1 MKKFVTL
8 LLTAALAI
16 TAAATTA
23 FAADT
28 QITPAPNSSPNP
40 SSGLMNVNY
49 TVRPSYLVTIPA
61 EVKLSSTKNGTVEG
75 KATVTAENVTVPY
88 GESVKVTLSSDFTVN
103 TTEGAALSYEVW
115 KPDNSTTGTLVDN
128 TNNTVLEVASGSG
141 STELTFALA
150 PNSAITYSGTYTG
163 TVTFEVSVG

>member
-1 MKKFVTL
+1 MKKIVTL

-16 TAAATTA
+16 TAAATTV
-23 FAADT
+23 FADT
-28 QITPAPNSSPNP
+28 TITPAPNSSPNP
-40 SSGLMNVNY
+40 SSGSMNVNY
-49 TVRPSYLVTIPA
+49 TVGPRYLVTIPA

-150 PNSAITYSGTYTG
+150 PNSAITYSGNYTD
-163 TVTFEVSVG
+163 TVTFTVSVG

>member
-16 TAAATTA
+16 TAATTA
-23 FAADT
+23 FADT
-28 QITPAPNSSPNP
+28 TITPAPNSSPNP
-40 SSGLMNVNY
+40 SSGSMNVNY
-49 TVRPSYLVTIPA
+49 TVGPRYLVTIPA
-61 EVKLSSTKNGTVEG
+61 EVTLSSTKNGTVEG

-128 TNNTVLEVASGSG
+128 MNNTVLEVASGSG

-150 PNSAITYSGTYTG
+150 PNSAITYSGNYTD
-163 TVTFEVSVG
+163 TVTFTVSVG